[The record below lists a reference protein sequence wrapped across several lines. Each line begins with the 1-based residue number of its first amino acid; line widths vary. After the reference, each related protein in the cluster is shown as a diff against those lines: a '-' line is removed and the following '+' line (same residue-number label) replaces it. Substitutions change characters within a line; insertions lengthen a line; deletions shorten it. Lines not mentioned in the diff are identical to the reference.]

1 MFLFSKIKMYL
12 LIAAGVALAVVSA
25 FLRGKS
31 EGKHQAEYEA
41 QDKRLDDLLA
51 AKEVKDDVEILDDV
65 GLSRRAGKWVREAD
79 GE

>member
-1 MFLFSKIKMYL
+1 MILFSKIKMYL

-31 EGKHQAEYEA
+31 EGKNQAEYEA

-51 AKEVKDDVEILDDV
+51 AKKVKDDVEILDDV
-65 GLSRRAGKWVREAD
+65 GLSQRANKWVRKTDSE
-79 GE
+79 